1 MHAVTVL
8 LRSFKENVVH
18 KKIAASIVAA
28 IFHMEYGG
36 DEESRTP
43 VHNTFKTDFYKFSL
57 FFMFIFTAPTNRF
70 YKNIS
75 FLNTHCFER

>member
-43 VHNTFKTDFYKFSL
+43 VHNTFQIDLYKFILS
-57 FFMFIFTAPTNRF
+57 FKFILNSRINTLI
-70 YKNIS
+70 KNIV
-75 FLNTHCFER
+75 L